1 MDQSKSVVNTYGV
14 ETIIKRII
22 GNVEGYMPFS
32 YQYNL
37 DVDFKVYDTENLQFV
52 KPVLSEVNDFSM
64 APLDEAKFILIE
76 AVGASGKTELTKYLS
91 YKLHCPVIDLGKTRV
106 VAGNSLTGL
115 LSKRMQRRDSY
126 CFMDD
131 VNSGHSTLIIDAL
144 DEGYMKTNNQ
154 GYQDFIDDVIDLGP
168 LSTCPIVM
176 LGRYNAVEL
185 TAFHLLERGI
195 PFVTLQ
201 IEPFTLNLAKEFID
215 KFVKTPAATKFD
227 TVYKETRDYIIET
240 IGGFFRD
247 QSSIKTK
254 AAERFFGY
262 APVLQ
267 SIAAFFDENTNFQV
281 VLDELK
287 AKDTRSVSLI
297 IDIIERILRRDRE
310 EKVFP
315 NFLNDLIKDRDDEFK
330 NTINQMV
337 YTDVEQCARVLYSV
351 MKKPFPELPI
361 KDPSFMNVY
370 NEHISTWIQEHPFM
384 GKKRICNIVFESYML
399 ARLIHDDAYRSVAFE
414 YLHSNGVSYMF
425 AYIYKELYGF
435 DEMDKHVLPFIYNS
449 FKELNTK
456 VSNYSFD
463 LSYLKDLDEK
473 EILCEFR
480 FTGSNANMEV
490 YSGRV
495 KYQHDDIIDLGRN
508 IAYVNIDVP
517 LSIAFTAPKVDI
529 WAPTYI
535 SCSNIL
541 ISSSEIILCKGAS
554 DTNIMFECD
563 DIKVEQRYEQY
574 VQLSGQGK
582 SNGAFVVIV
591 PRKLEY
597 PFYDFCST
605 ESERM
610 AELTADNF
618 EKYKK
623 LRAIILEFRS
633 HSKNELA
640 KHHEKIDFILGNTP
654 IAQKVIAALL
664 DSRIMFKDGHLYK
677 LDSDILDKELGVSY
691 DGIRNFEISSEIIEF
706 LNKVK

>member
-1 MDQSKSVVNTYGV
+1 MEQSKNVVNTYGV

-22 GNVEGYMPFS
+22 GKEETYKPFS
-32 YQYNL
+32 YQIQS
-37 DVDFKVYDTENLQFV
+37 DTDLKLYEIENLQYV
-52 KPVLSEVNDFSM
+52 KPVLSEVDDYSM
-64 APLDEAKFILIE
+64 APLDKAKFILIE

-91 YKLHCPVIDLGKTRV
+91 YKLRCPVIDLGKTRV

-126 CFMDD
+126 HFMDD
-131 VNSGHSTLIIDAL
+131 ISQGHSTLIIDAL
-144 DEGYMKTNNQ
+144 DEGYMKTNSQ
-154 GYQDFIDDVIDLGP
+154 GYQDFIDDVIDLEP
-168 LSTCPIVM
+168 QDSCPIVM

-185 TAFHLLERGI
+185 TALHLLERGI
-195 PFVTLQ
+195 SFVTLQ

-215 KFVKTPAATKFD
+215 KFVKTPAASKFES
-227 TVYKETRDYIIET
+227 VYKETRDYIIET

-247 QSSIKTK
+247 QSSIKTM
-254 AAERFFGY
+254 AADRFIGY

-287 AKDTRSVSLI
+287 ERNTRSVCLI

-315 NFLNDLIKDRDDEFK
+315 NFLNDMIKERDDEFK
-330 NTINQMV
+330 ATINEMV
-337 YTDVEQCARVLYSV
+337 YTEDEQCARVLYSV
-351 MKKPFPELPI
+351 LKKTFPELPI

-384 GKKRICNIVFESYML
+384 GKNCICNIVFESYIL
-399 ARLIHDDAYRSVAFE
+399 AKLINDNVYRNAVFE

-435 DEMDKHVLPFIYNS
+435 EEIDKHVLPYIYNS
-449 FKELNTK
+449 FRELNTK
-456 VSNYSFD
+456 VCNYSFD
-463 LSYLKDLDEK
+463 LSYLRDLGNN

-480 FTGSNANMEV
+480 FAGSNSNMEV
-490 YSGRV
+490 YSGQV
-495 KYQHDDIIDLGRN
+495 KYRYEDVIDLGRN
-508 IAYVNIDVP
+508 IEYVNIDVP
-517 LSIAFTAPKVDI
+517 LSVAFTASKVDI

-535 SCSNIL
+535 RCSNIL
-541 ISSSEIILCKGAS
+541 VSSSEMILYKGTSNAK
-554 DTNIMFECD
+554 IMFECND
-563 DIKVEQRYEQY
+563 LQVEQRYEQY
-574 VQLSGQGK
+574 LQLSGQGK
-582 SNGAFVVIV
+582 QNSSFVVIV

-597 PFYDFCST
+597 PFYDFCTT
-605 ESERM
+605 ETERL
-610 AELTADNF
+610 AKLTSDNF

-640 KHHEKIDFILGNTP
+640 KHHEKIDFVIGNTP
-654 IAQKVIAALL
+654 IAKNVIAALVE
-664 DSRIMFKDGHLYK
+664 SRIMFKDGHLYK

-706 LNKVK
+706 LNRVN